1 MQELEKYEKFKSGE
15 DVDSEMV
22 SEEVSE
28 EPEEET
34 EEEPEMDIPDTGLMG
49 RRE

>member
-1 MQELEKYEKFKSGE
+1 
-15 DVDSEMV
+15 MV

>member
-1 MQELEKYEKFKSGE
+1 MI
-15 DVDSEMV
+15 

-34 EEEPEMDIPDTGLMG
+34 EEEPEMEIPDTGLMG

>member
-1 MQELEKYEKFKSGE
+1 MA
-15 DVDSEMV
+15 

-28 EPEEET
+28 ES
-34 EEEPEMDIPDTGLMG
+34 EEEPEEEPELEIPDTGLMG